1 MHNLSNVVET
11 CDIFKLIFTLSVFII
26 IVVRESSGRIF
37 KFRLG
42 GTV

>member
-1 MHNLSNVVET
+1 MSNIAET

-26 IVVRESSGRIF
+26 IIVRESSDEIF
-37 KFRLG
+37 KFWLG

>member
-26 IVVRESSGRIF
+26 IIVRESSGRIF
-37 KFRLG
+37 KFRLDSA
-42 GTV
+42 V